1 MEEERQEVVMQ
12 EKDAGFQ
19 VLITATAERVRAI
32 QRQIVERSNATIM
45 DCYDEGDREREFV
58 ASRDFRTR
66 EEIQIPLVT
75 LQVDRTL
82 LYNQD

>member
-1 MEEERQEVVMQ
+1 
-12 EKDAGFQ
+12 
-19 VLITATAERVRAI
+19 
-32 QRQIVERSNATIM
+32 M
-45 DCYDEGDREREFV
+45 DCYDKDDREREFV

-75 LQVDRTL
+75 LQVERTL